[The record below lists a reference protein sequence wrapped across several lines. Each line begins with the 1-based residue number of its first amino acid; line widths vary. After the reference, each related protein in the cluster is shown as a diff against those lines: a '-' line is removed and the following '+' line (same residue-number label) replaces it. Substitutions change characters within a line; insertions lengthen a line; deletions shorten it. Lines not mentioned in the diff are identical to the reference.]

1 MLIGIYGV
9 GAADDS
15 YQRRNRPPDRGCR
28 VAGNSKRETTS
39 WILSTGKC
47 SKSKGSRT
55 FTLTASALFH
65 SEGQVNNV
73 CALDGILIAKLGCLN
88 LEITGVLLVDQSS
101 YRKFKILNSAYW
113 VIFQI

>member
-1 MLIGIYGV
+1 VLELRKTATREGTDLQIRNYG
-9 GAADDS
+9 GGGG
-15 YQRRNRPPDRGCR
+15 QQ
-28 VAGNSKRETTS
+28 KKIIS
-39 WILSTGKC
+39 WLLSTGKC